1 MHIRNRPSIR
11 KHTAFRMKIGTR
23 EPDEMPLFSMFVSGT
38 RKTSL
43 PIAALM
49 IGLIAVIDAHV
60 GAEIPLGFLY
70 LAPMLVVGG
79 ALTRWEIAAVAAVCA
94 WLAESFDEF
103 AWGPN
108 TGLPRDLL
116 YFSAFFCMGLFMHEV
131 ARSRRLSARHMR
143 QIEGEMTARRD
154 AEEQLKVLVDSSPA
168 AIITTSSDGT
178 ILLAN
183 QAANRL
189 FGLEPGTLP
198 GQPIRNYL
206 PSLINVPALDS
217 SRQAFRTGMQCR
229 GRRAD
234 GEVFQADVWFSTYV
248 TSAGPRLA
256 AMVLDTSEDL
266 RTHEESAFHQMLTS
280 SRIMVAAVSHEVRNV
295 CGAIALVHENLARSG
310 KLKENKDF
318 ETLGTLVLALER
330 IAAMELR
337 QTASHAA
344 SAEVQ
349 PLLDELRIVI
359 ESSLREGGVTS
370 QWEVE
375 DDLPPVWADR
385 QSLMQVFLNLT
396 KNSERAM
403 EEQERKELTVSAR
416 REDLGVSIRFRDTG
430 GGVSHPERLFHPFQQ
445 DAQSTGLGLYLSR
458 ALMRSFR
465 GDLHYEPETG
475 GSSFVVELSA
485 AVRESKNDSYEQRN
499 SDIADRRPQP
509 VPREPQPA
517 APDRA

>member
-1 MHIRNRPSIR
+1 MAI
-11 KHTAFRMKIGTR
+11 RMKK
-23 EPDEMPLFSMFVSGT
+23 EDQVSEEMPFFSMFVSGT
-38 RKTSL
+38 RRRSL
-43 PIAALM
+43 PIAGLM
-49 IGLIAVIDAHV
+49 IALIAAIDAHAA
-60 GAEIPLGFLY
+60 AEIPLGFLY
-70 LAPMLVVGG
+70 LAPMLVVGS
-79 ALTRWEIAAVAAVCA
+79 ALSRWEIAGVAGVCT

-103 AWGPN
+103 PWGPH

-116 YFSAFFCMGLFMHEV
+116 YFAAFFCMGLFMHEV
-131 ARSRRLSARHMR
+131 TRSRKLAARHLR
-143 QIEGEMTARRD
+143 QMEAEMTARRD

-178 ILLAN
+178 VLLAN
-183 QAANRL
+183 DAANRL

-198 GQPIRNYL
+198 GQPIRNYV
-206 PSLINVPALDS
+206 PSLINVTALDS
-217 SRQAFRTGMQCR
+217 NRHAFRTAMQCR

-248 TSAGPRLA
+248 TKAGPRLA

-266 RTHEESAFHQMLTS
+266 RTHEESAFHQMLAS

-330 IAAMELR
+330 IAAMDLS
-337 QTASHAA
+337 QTTSHATG
-344 SAEVQ
+344 AEVQ

-359 ESSLREGGVTS
+359 ESSLRECDVIS
-370 QWEVE
+370 RWEIE

-403 EEQERKELTVSAR
+403 EEQGRKELTVSAR
-416 REDLGVSIRFRDTG
+416 HGGLGVEIRFRDTG
-430 GGVSHPERLFHPFQQ
+430 GGVAHPERLFHPFQQ

-475 GSSFVVELSA
+475 GSTFVVELSP
-485 AVRESKNDSYEQRN
+485 AVRESKNDSYDQHN
-499 SDIADRRPQP
+499 STIADRRPQP

-517 APDRA
+517 ASDRV

>member
-1 MHIRNRPSIR
+1 MR
-11 KHTAFRMKIGTR
+11 TAIRMKMET
-23 EPDEMPLFSMFVSGT
+23 PDSEEMSFLSMFLSGT
-38 RKTSL
+38 RRTSL
-43 PIAALM
+43 PIAGLM
-49 IGLIAVIDAHV
+49 ITLIAAIDAHAA
-60 GAEIPLGFLY
+60 AEIPLGFLY
-70 LAPMLVVGG
+70 LAPMLVVG
-79 ALTRWEIAAVAAVCA
+79 ASLTRWEIAAVAAICA

-116 YFSAFFCMGLFMHEV
+116 YFSAFFLMGLFMHEV

-154 AEEQLKVLVDSSPA
+154 AEEQLKILVDSSPA
-168 AIITTSSDGT
+168 AIITTSSDGCV
-178 ILLAN
+178 LLAN
-183 QAANRL
+183 DAASRL

-198 GQPIRNYL
+198 GRSIREYL
-206 PSLINVPALDS
+206 PSLINVPAWDS
-217 SRQAFRTGMQCR
+217 NRQVFRTAMQCR

-266 RTHEESAFHQMLTS
+266 RTHEESSFHQMLAS
-280 SRIMVAAVSHEVRNV
+280 SRIMMAAVSHEVRNV
-295 CGAIALVHENLARSG
+295 CGAIALVHENLSRSG
-310 KLKENKDF
+310 KLTENKDF
-318 ETLGTLVLALER
+318 ETLGTLILALER
-330 IAAMELR
+330 IAAMDLR
-337 QTASHAA
+337 QSASQAGRV
-344 SAEVQ
+344 EV
-349 PLLDELRIVI
+349 PSLLDELRIVI
-359 ESSLREGGVTS
+359 ESSLRDQGITS
-370 QWEVE
+370 RWEIA

-403 EEQERKELTVSAR
+403 AVREQRELTVSAKR
-416 REDLGVSIRFRDTG
+416 GGLGVAIRFRDTG
-430 GGVSHPERLFHPFQQ
+430 GGVMHPERLFHPFQL

-458 ALMRSFR
+458 AFMRSFK

-475 GSSFVVELSA
+475 GSTFVVELSPA
-485 AVRESKNDSYEQRN
+485 LRESKNESYEQRN

-509 VPREPQPA
+509 VPGEPQPA
-517 APDRA
+517 SSDRI

>member
-1 MHIRNRPSIR
+1 MAIR
-11 KHTAFRMKIGTR
+11 MR
-23 EPDEMPLFSMFVSGT
+23 EGDQVSEEMPFFSMFVSGT
-38 RKTSL
+38 RRTSL
-43 PIAALM
+43 PIAGLM
-49 IGLIAVIDAHV
+49 IALIAAIDAHAA
-60 GAEIPLGFLY
+60 AEIPLGFLY
-70 LAPMLVVGG
+70 LAPMLVVGA
-79 ALTRWEIAAVAAVCA
+79 ALSRWEIAAVAGVCT

-103 AWGPN
+103 PWGPH

-116 YFSAFFCMGLFMHEV
+116 YFAAFFCMGLFMHEV
-131 ARSRRLSARHMR
+131 TRSRRLSARHLR
-143 QIEGEMTARRD
+143 QMEAEMTARRD

-178 ILLAN
+178 VLLAN
-183 QAANRL
+183 DAANRL

-198 GQPIRNYL
+198 GQFIRNYL
-206 PSLINVPALDS
+206 PSLINVTALDS
-217 SRQAFRTGMQCR
+217 NRHAFRTAMQCR

-248 TSAGPRLA
+248 TKAGPRLA

-295 CGAIALVHENLARSG
+295 CGAIALVHENLERSG

-330 IAAMELR
+330 IAAMDLS
-337 QTASHAA
+337 QTASHATG
-344 SAEVQ
+344 AEVQ

-359 ESSLREGGVTS
+359 ESSLRECDVAS
-370 QWEVE
+370 RWEIE

-403 EEQERKELTVSAR
+403 EDQGRKELTVSAR
-416 REDLGVSIRFRDTG
+416 RGGLGVEIRFRDTG
-430 GGVSHPERLFHPFQQ
+430 GGVAHPDRLFHPFQQ

-475 GSSFVVELSA
+475 GSTFVVELSP
-485 AVRESKNDSYEQRN
+485 AVRESKNDSYDQHN
-499 SDIADRRPQP
+499 STIADRRSQP

-517 APDRA
+517 ASDRV